1 VLFFKESER
10 LLSELEDLHER
21 FDKSQLDVKNLTE
34 EKERFE
40 VEARKFRNQLDHA
53 RASLDQ
59 VDLKICVARRKI
71 IFLRLYLM
79 NF

>member
-1 VLFFKESER
+1 MLFLQESER
-10 LLSELEDLHER
+10 LLVELEDLHER

-59 VDLKICVARRKI
+59 VSIASK
-71 IFLRLYLM
+71 FQ
-79 NF
+79 F